1 MSSVVLDSSAILAV
15 LNRERGADTVMA
27 AIDEAIVSTVNY
39 AEVVARLIDLGR
51 DVHAA
56 KSAIR
61 GLGIGVVE
69 FDEELAGRTGE
80 LRPLT
85 RRRGLSLGD
94 LACIALAERD
104 GIPALTA
111 DHRWRDAVP
120 TVEIR
125 IFR

>member
-1 MSSVVLDSSAILAV
+1 MSSAVLDSSAILAV
-15 LNRERGADTVMA
+15 LNRERGADAVMA
-27 AIDEAIVSTVNY
+27 AIDDAIVLTVNY
-39 AEVVARLIDLGR
+39 AEVVSRLIELGR

-61 GLGIGVVE
+61 SLGVGVVA

-85 RRRGLSLGD
+85 RKRGLSLGD
-94 LACIALAERD
+94 RACIALAERD
-104 GIPALTA
+104 GVPALTA
-111 DHRWRDAVP
+111 DHRWRDVVP